1 MANKAIDVEQLEAG
15 VDHVLGEEFE
25 HRPVPRSARRT
36 TFSVS
41 MVWIGF
47 PMIITGAMTGLLW
60 RRFQLGAR
68 MSFEST
74 IRRG

>member
-1 MANKAIDVEQLEAG
+1 MTNKAVDLEHLESG

-25 HRPVPRSARRT
+25 HRPVPQSARRT

-47 PMIITGAMTGLLW
+47 PMIIMAAAGG
-60 RRFQLGAR
+60 G
-68 MSFEST
+68 
-74 IRRG
+74 G

>member
-1 MANKAIDVEQLEAG
+1 MSNKVGDLEQLETE

-25 HRPVPRSARRT
+25 HKPVPKTARRT

-47 PMIITGAMTGLLW
+47 PMIITGD
-60 RRFQLGAR
+60 RK
-68 MSFEST
+68 SVV
-74 IRRG
+74 